1 MAAEWPKSCKDLG
14 HPSSSPFEASNSWQG
29 IAPLK
34 RLNLLVDV
42 DIVDCYNVRDYF
54 GQILFKWSLF
64 PDT

>member
-14 HPSSSPFEASNSWQG
+14 HPSCSPFEASNSWQG

-42 DIVDCYNVRDYF
+42 DIIDCYNFRDYF
-54 GQILFKWSLF
+54 GH
-64 PDT
+64 